1 MSSRKR
7 TTPELWKALSNEIRR
22 ELLSYI
28 GEKHVVSFTEIQ
40 SRFQMKVGTLYHHI
54 DTLGD
59 LITQDQTKRYLLTE
73 KGRRAYALIEEEL
86 DVAAPGLQAYG
97 RFSFFHVFFLRPLFQ
112 FIQRDAVR
120 SLGFSILIFIGL
132 TVVTYFLSVTPIFM
146 FPSFVTPSYFAPI
159 FFILSTVLTY
169 ALFEVLLILIFR
181 RRQSKLALFQAVVIS
196 QIPLILLSVLV
207 SFIADFEYP
216 TSILQLEIWVIIL
229 FFFVQLFYAGLL
241 MEAII
246 VVKEVRLEKAGS
258 IALLAVL
265 ILNGLAFVIMNMLE
279 VTI

>member
-28 GEKHVVSFTEIQ
+28 GEKRVVSFTEIQ

-59 LITQDQTKRYLLTE
+59 LITQDETKRYLLTE
-73 KGRRAYALIEEEL
+73 KGRRAYALIEDEL
-86 DVAAPGLQAYG
+86 DIAAPGIQAYG
-97 RFSFFHVFFLRPLFQ
+97 KLSFFHVFFLRPLFQ
-112 FIQRDAVR
+112 FIQKDAIR

-132 TVVTYFLSVTPIFM
+132 VISTYFLSVTPIFM
-146 FPSFVTPSYFAPI
+146 FPSFITPAYFAPI
-159 FFILSTVLTY
+159 FFILSTILTY

-181 RRQSKLALFQAVVIS
+181 RRQNKLALFQAVIIS

-216 TSILQLEIWVIIL
+216 TSILQMEIWVIVL

-258 IALLAVL
+258 ISLLAILV
-265 ILNGLAFVIMNMLE
+265 LNGLAFVIMNMLE
-279 VTI
+279 VAI

>member
-120 SLGFSILIFIGL
+120 SLGFSILFFIGL